1 MKLTKR
7 IMLTVLA
14 LAFALSM
21 VFAVCLLSG
30 KTVEASST
38 ATSSPALKEVT
49 LTKMT
54 AAGSETATDV
64 EYVEFANYKDK
75 SAYFLVDYVGKNVPN
90 FAVRATKAYS
100 TWTGTEDLKTAGI
113 MLQQTTRNASPYAGN
128 RHSQGLAVTNGTTTG
143 EFEFIFGEQGKG
155 PGLDYM
161 VDGTRYVMIVGYKYV
176 NESNYTVSYY
186 LFSVGENDAL
196 TLVHSLTKD
205 DTIAAGG
212 SGTVAVI
219 YPNIR
224 WSATTTITFSY
235 AQPAPTLKG
244 LLQGIS
250 DKYEYKETLAE
261 QLNLGDVSLIETTLN
276 KINAEQLSAVSNVGY
291 VAFDDYAEKNAFVM
305 FDFVG
310 KNIPNL
316 TVRAQQAMAEWPAA
330 AGSSWAWSDF
340 NRKAGVM
347 LCQTTRQ
354 ASPYGYGWQHNNL
367 VVCHGTTNIQGANTN
382 TPEFTDKTGVGLANF
397 ADNVHYIVIVGY
409 SATDGRDNDVIS
421 YYVFTETEG
430 QLALVNELTMTAMEK
445 TDMGSGALGTKIVL
459 YPNINYGSDKITFK
473 YAQPAS
479 TLEGLVNGLPSGYT
493 YKSALKEELIGN
505 TATVKGADGETVK
518 TENFKGSY
526 TLPEYSNVGVIGYN
540 VDGKL
545 YAKGDVITATTDIT
559 VTEVELNLNM
569 DDGAK
574 ARVSD
579 NGTQYGGL
587 RFTVTADA
595 ETVDTYGIAVKGQI
609 IPTDLI
615 DGTYDVGETGAKSV
629 DLTTFDTEDGVN
641 TYCITLTNVLY
652 TNYNRAF
659 SALAYAT
666 VTYEDGDTATVT
678 TAYDVQ
684 KNSRSIYQVAV
695 KASNDT
701 TEDYTTTQRGI
712 LNSYIS
718 YTVNLVNV
726 EGSVSV
732 ATAEDG
738 LNDVSLRK
746 YTAVQDGNTVTITIS
761 DLPARLAGI
770 THASLTVYNGTAF
783 ARVLVPV
790 TVDGTTAT
798 ATYTLG

>member
-7 IMLTVLA
+7 IMLTVLS

-21 VFAVCLLSG
+21 VFTVCLLSG

-38 ATSSPALKEVT
+38 AYVPAKEIGLTEVTMNSITPVNGVTEEGKTIDYIDFDGLGVANDIYMVLEYKGNNIPTVAINATQAYSRWNGEDYSTTGYVFNANYEVDNNGDVSYSSDNLRFSKGFVTTSSNSIVTSYGAYLRSTQKTYVMVMGIRRVNYWYRYLEVYIYSVNADGT
-49 LTKMT
+49 LTEEKVWADANDHTST
-54 AAGSETATDV
+54 AARGTHVVIYPKIGGDTATFKYSVPKNSIKDV
-64 EYVEFANYKDK
+64 VQSLGDSVKYKNALAEKFNLGDVSLTSASLDKVTTRGEAATNVDYVFFDDYASK
-75 SAYFLVDYVGKNVPN
+75 SAYFLVDFVGQNVPN
-90 FAVRATKAYS
+90 FAFAAGQAYS
-100 TWTGTEDLKTAGI
+100 EWPAIGSSPDYTSAGI
-113 MLQQTTRNASPYAGN
+113 LLMQS
-128 RHSQGLAVTNGTTTG
+128 
-143 EFEFIFGEQGKG
+143 
-155 PGLDYM
+155 
-161 VDGTRYVMIVGYKYV
+161 TRYALATGGNYRTQSIVVVGGLTTAEYKTHTDMFTGIENYDANKHYIMV
-176 NESNYTVSYY
+176 IGMTSNAWMSFDLFEENNGVLSLVGSISVASGAYTYSGI
-186 LFSVGENDAL
+186 SN
-196 TLVHSLTKD
+196 TKL
-205 DTIAAGG
+205 
-212 SGTVAVI
+212 VI
-219 YPNIR
+219 YPNV
-224 WSATTTITFSY
+224 AYGPDTI
-235 AQPAPTLKG
+235 
-244 LLQGIS
+244 
-250 DKYEYKETLAE
+250 
-261 QLNLGDVSLIETTLN
+261 N
-276 KINAEQLSAVSNVGY
+276 
-291 VAFDDYAEKNAFVM
+291 
-305 FDFVG
+305 
-310 KNIPNL
+310 
-316 TVRAQQAMAEWPAA
+316 
-330 AGSSWAWSDF
+330 
-340 NRKAGVM
+340 
-347 LCQTTRQ
+347 
-354 ASPYGYGWQHNNL
+354 
-367 VVCHGTTNIQGANTN
+367 
-382 TPEFTDKTGVGLANF
+382 
-397 ADNVHYIVIVGY
+397 
-409 SATDGRDNDVIS
+409 
-421 YYVFTETEG
+421 
-430 QLALVNELTMTAMEK
+430 
-445 TDMGSGALGTKIVL
+445 
-459 YPNINYGSDKITFK
+459 FK
-473 YAQPAS
+473 YAIPQPS
-479 TLEGLVNGLPSGYT
+479 IEGLIEELPDSYA
-493 YKSALKEELIGN
+493 YKSQLKQQIIGN

-518 TENFKGSY
+518 AENFKGSY
-526 TLPEYSNVGVIGYN
+526 TLPEYSNAGVIGYN

-569 DDGAK
+569 EDGAK
-574 ARVSD
+574 VRVSD

-678 TAYDVQ
+678 TAYDAQ

-761 DLPARLAGI
+761 DLSARLTGI